1 MQTESELLWL
11 GFRFFGPSPLPLA
24 CGRMQTPTPTP
35 TISTPPQYLLP
46 LPCIA
51 VCHGTPETEPP
62 RSVFGFLGPSPLPW
76 LAFVNAQLHHQN
88 HIIHTSPALSPNP
101 LSRRL
106 PRHTRNRAT
115 TLGFRVFRPQ
125 PPPLARVC
133 ERPTLLSPPHY
144 PYHPSTFPHRPV
156 MPFATPHPKPSHH
169 ARVSGF

>member
-62 RSVFGFLGPSPLPW
+62 CLVFGFLGPSPLPW

-88 HIIHTSPALSPNP
+88 HIIHTSPEPPPITLHC
-101 LSRRL
+101 RL
-106 PRHTRNRAT
+106 PRHTRNPAT
-115 TLGFRVFRPQ
+115 TLSFRVLGPSPLSWLVFPNAQ
-125 PPPLARVC
+125 SHHHHYLIHTMPPP
-133 ERPTLLSPPHY
+133 PPITLHY
-144 PYHPSTFPHRPV
+144 LLPQHTQN
-156 MPFATPHPKPSHH
+156 
-169 ARVSGF
+169 